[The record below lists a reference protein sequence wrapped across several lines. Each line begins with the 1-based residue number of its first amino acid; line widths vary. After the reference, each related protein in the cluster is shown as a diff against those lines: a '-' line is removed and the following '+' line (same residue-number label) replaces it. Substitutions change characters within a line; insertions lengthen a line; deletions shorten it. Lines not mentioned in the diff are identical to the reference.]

1 MMSGQPPHEDWSDA
15 QEEIMNATY
24 HAILDHGY
32 AGLSISRIA
41 DELDKSKASIYYH
54 YDSKDDLLL
63 TFLRYAVDQ
72 FQSSLATDT
81 GDDPYADLQHVI
93 EKLLPLRLDQDVA
106 NIHAVVFGLRGQAV
120 TDETFREQFTE
131 IDDRLSETIRTI
143 IQRGIDDGTFRDVDA
158 DRVTE
163 HILATINGAMY
174 GRVTTD
180 RPTAAPAVR
189 VSLLSYLDAEL
200 RRE

>member
-1 MMSGQPPHEDWSDA
+1 MSGPSTHEDWSDA
-15 QEEIMNATY
+15 QEEIMQATY
-24 HAILDHGY
+24 HALLDHGY

-72 FQSSLATDT
+72 FLSSIDT
-81 GDDPYADLQHVI
+81 ETGGDPYEDLEHVI
-93 EKLLPLRLDQDVA
+93 EKVLPLRLDEDEDQ
-106 NIHAVVFGLRGQAV
+106 IHSVVFGLRGQAV

-131 IDDRLSETIRTI
+131 IDDRLAETLRTV
-143 IQRGIDDGTFRDVDA
+143 IQRGIDDGRFRDVDV

-163 HILATINGAMY
+163 HVVATINGAMY

-180 RPTAAPAVR
+180 RSATVPAVR

>member
-1 MMSGQPPHEDWSDA
+1 MR
-15 QEEIMNATY
+15 ATY
-24 HAILDHGY
+24 HALLDHGY

-63 TFLRYAVDQ
+63 TFLRYAIDH
-72 FQSSLATDT
+72 FQASVGTET
-81 GDDPYADLQHVI
+81 GDGPYQDLQHVI
-93 EKLLPLRLDQDVA
+93 EKLLPLRLEQDEA
-106 NIHAVVFGLRGQAV
+106 QIHAVVFGLRGQAV
-120 TDETFREQFTE
+120 SDETFREQFTK
-131 IDDRLSETIRTI
+131 IDDRLSETIRTHI
-143 IQRGIDDGTFRDVDA
+143 HRGIDDGTFRDVDV

-163 HILATINGAMY
+163 HVLATINGAMY

-180 RPTAAPAVR
+180 RSAAAPAVR
-189 VSLLSYLDAEL
+189 ISLLSYLDAEL